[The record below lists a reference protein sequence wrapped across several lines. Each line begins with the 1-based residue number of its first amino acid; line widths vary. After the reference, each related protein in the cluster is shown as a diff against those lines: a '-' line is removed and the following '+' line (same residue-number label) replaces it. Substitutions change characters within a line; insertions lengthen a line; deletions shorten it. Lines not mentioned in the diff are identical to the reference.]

1 MAENQDLRT
10 EKTLCGSAVQGL
22 LFARKAYL
30 WVLRENDCAIRFY
43 EKNGFRFDGGEKTD
57 LRAAPICEKRY
68 SRAL

>member
-10 EKTLCGSAVQGL
+10 EKTLCGSAARGL
-22 LFARKAYL
+22 LVARKAYL
-30 WVLRENDCAIRFY
+30 WVLRENDRAIRFY
-43 EKNGFRFDGGEKTD
+43 EKNDFRFDGGEKTD